1 MAEWT
6 LVPQKGIE
14 QGELAIHFG
23 MPRSAIRDLLRE
35 EFPAPQSHFDDEDDF
50 EHLTDGTFIR
60 VRYDDS
66 GVQDIEFLA
75 GYLTYNGVKLSGGDE
90 WPDVRQGLAAL
101 GNQFRDT
108 EWLGDG
114 FDCLPIAVNIATHEQ
129 IGGDGDGIEWVI
141 MSSKFE
147 M

>member
-14 QGELAIHFG
+14 QAELAIRFG
-23 MPRSAIRDLLRE
+23 MPRTAVRDLLRE
-35 EFPAPQSHFDDEDDF
+35 AFPNPQSHFDDEDDF
-50 EHLTDGTFIR
+50 EHATDGTLIR
-60 VRYDDS
+60 IRYDDS
-66 GVQDIEFLA
+66 GVQDIEFLE
-75 GYLTYNGVKLSGGDE
+75 GSLTYNGVQLSGGSE
-90 WPDVRQGLAAL
+90 WPEVRQGLAAL

-147 M
+147 T